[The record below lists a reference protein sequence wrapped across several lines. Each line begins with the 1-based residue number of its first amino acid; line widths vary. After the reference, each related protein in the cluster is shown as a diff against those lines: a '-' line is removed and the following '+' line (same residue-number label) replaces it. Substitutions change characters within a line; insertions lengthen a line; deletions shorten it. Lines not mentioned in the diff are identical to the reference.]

1 MLIDLEA
8 ISVDNQLAQKQHSF
22 DAFSL
27 WYSVVYTTI
36 YVYELYTLVV
46 FNTLQNV
53 NCNQLYHK
61 IVTSLKAGSGVIL
74 CFIYSTVG
82 LYSMGDSFMFFLR
95 SAVFLFAYLLILFG
109 IASFVLFTD

>member
-1 MLIDLEA
+1 MQILIDLDA

-46 FNTLQNV
+46 FNTLHNV

-74 CFIYSTVG
+74 CLYTVG
-82 LYSMGDSFMFFLR
+82 LYSEGGGE
-95 SAVFLFAYLLILFG
+95 ALILKAVGLLGVGGQPANRF
-109 IASFVLFTD
+109 S